1 MRFWIRC
8 SQRLK
13 KVHNFFVDQIFSGNV
28 LVAIFVA
35 FIAGL
40 ISFFSP
46 CVLPLVP
53 GYLSYAAGMTDVKN
67 RSRVAVG
74 AILFVLGFS
83 FLFISYGALF
93 GSLGSHIS
101 ANSRAISIVLGLLTI
116 GMGSIFLFS
125 QRFYRAFKPT
135 WKSKAGL
142 AGAPVLGF
150 LFGVG
155 WTPCIGPTLGAV
167 QALSFESSS
176 ALRGAILSVAYCLGL
191 GLPFIFV
198 GIFFDQSAKLRRF
211 LSRHGN
217 LMTKFGGGFL
227 ILIGLLQVS
236 GAWDSIMNS
245 LRALVS
251 GFVPAI

>member
-1 MRFWIRC
+1 M
-8 SQRLK
+8 
-13 KVHNFFVDQIFSGNV
+13 HNFFVDQVFSGNI
-28 LVAIFVA
+28 LVALIVA
-35 FIAGL
+35 LIAGL

-53 GYLSYAAGMTDVKN
+53 GYLSYAAGMTDVKSK
-67 RSRVAVG
+67 SRVALG
-74 AILFVLGFS
+74 ALLFVLGFS

-101 ANSRAISIVLGLLTI
+101 SNSRTISIVLGLLTI
-116 GMGSIFLFS
+116 GMGTVFLFS
-125 QRFYRAFKPT
+125 QKFYKSFKPT
-135 WKSKAGL
+135 FKSRAGL
-142 AGAPVLGF
+142 AGAPLLGF

-167 QALSFESSS
+167 QALSFQSSS

-198 GIFFDQSAKLRRF
+198 GLFFDQSAKLRRF
-211 LSRHGN
+211 ISQRGN
-217 LMTKFGGGFL
+217 IITKVGGFFL
-227 ILIGLLQVS
+227 ITIGILQVS

>member
-1 MRFWIRC
+1 M
-8 SQRLK
+8 
-13 KVHNFFVDQIFSGNV
+13 HNFFVNQVFSGNLV
-28 LVAIFVA
+28 VALIVAIV
-35 FIAGL
+35 AGL

-53 GYLSYAAGMTDVKN
+53 GYLSYAAGMTDVKS
-67 RSRVAVG
+67 RSRVTLG

-101 ANSRAISIVLGLLTI
+101 ANSRSISVVLGLLTI
-116 GMGSIFLFS
+116 LMGTVFLFS
-125 QRFYRAFKPT
+125 QRFYRSFKPT
-135 WKSKAGL
+135 WKSRTGL
-142 AGAPVLGF
+142 AGAPLLGF

-198 GIFFDQSAKLRRF
+198 GVFFDQSEKLRRF
-211 LSRHGN
+211 ISKRGN
-217 LMTKFGGGFL
+217 FITMIGGVFL
-227 ILIGLLQVS
+227 ILIGILQVT

-245 LRALVS
+245 LRSLIS
-251 GFVPAI
+251 GFIPVI